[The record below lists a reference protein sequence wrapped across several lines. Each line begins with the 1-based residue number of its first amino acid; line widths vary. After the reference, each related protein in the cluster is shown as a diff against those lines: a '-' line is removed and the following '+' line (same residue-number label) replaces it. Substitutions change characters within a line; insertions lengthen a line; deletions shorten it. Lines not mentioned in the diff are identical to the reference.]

1 MVHCVDKLIEI
12 TLSIIVQTRIIQSY
26 FVSVSSCS
34 CNCICSIISRYW
46 LQNCTSDSFSKKA
59 KPRKLVSLCLGTL
72 GQHLE
77 DIITDIS
84 EFAALFPPHIKVSL
98 CICLLFGCQFMHLCL
113 LFGCQFMHHCLT
125 AGIKCAY
132 IIQGFWLLD
141 KVHLLGCKP
150 SSLPWWCSLAEKK
163 SACSCSYF

>member
-26 FVSVSSCS
+26 FVSVSNCS

-98 CICLLFGCQFMHLCL
+98 CIYVCCLAINLCII
-113 LFGCQFMHHCLT
+113 
-125 AGIKCAY
+125 ASGIKCAY
-132 IIQGFWLLD
+132 IIQGFLLLD
-141 KVHLLGCKP
+141 RVHLLGCNP
-150 SSLPWWCSLAEKK
+150 SSLPWWYSLAEKK